1 MMKDKKKQFLV
12 LGLGR
17 FGASLAKQL
26 CQLGHEVLAVDSRA
40 EHVED
45 VAPYVT
51 QAVQAN
57 ATDEEAL
64 DALGVSN
71 FDAAIVSIG
80 QNIRDSILVSVLCK
94 EKGVPMVMAK
104 AVDSLHAKVLEK
116 VGVDRVVF
124 PEQDMG
130 QRVARSLVSPS
141 IVDLMNLADGYQI
154 AEIVVPKAWHHRSLV
169 DVNVRRNYSLSVIG
183 IRRKDCFLASPG
195 AETVFEPEDIMVV
208 LGQQKDVDAMERQ

>member
-1 MMKDKKKQFLV
+1 MNKKKKQFLV

-17 FGASLAKQL
+17 FGASLAIQL
-26 CQLGHEVLAVDSRA
+26 CQLGHEVLAVDSKA

-57 ATDEEAL
+57 ATDEDAL
-64 DALGVSN
+64 DALGVGD

-94 EKGVPMVMAK
+94 EKGVPLVIAK
-104 AVDSLHAKVLEK
+104 AMDNLHAKVLEK

-124 PEQDMG
+124 PERDMG
-130 QRVARSLVSPS
+130 QRLARSLVSPS
-141 IVDLMNLADGYQI
+141 ILDLIDLADGYQI
-154 AEIVVPKAWHHRSLV
+154 AEIVVPKAWQHRTLMEI
-169 DVNVRRNYSLSVIG
+169 NVRRHYGLSVIG
-183 IRRKDCFLASPG
+183 IRRKDGFLASPG
-195 AETVFEPEDIMVV
+195 ADTAFEPDDVMVV
-208 LGQQKDVDAMERQ
+208 LGQRQDVEKLER

>member
-1 MMKDKKKQFLV
+1 MKGKKKQFLV

-17 FGASLAKQL
+17 FGSSLAVQL
-26 CQLGHEVLAVDSRA
+26 CRLGHEVLAVDSRA
-40 EHVED
+40 EHVD
-45 VAPYVT
+45 DIAPYVT

-64 DALGVSN
+64 DALGVSQ

-141 IVDLMNLADGYQI
+141 IVDLMDLADGYQI
-154 AEIVVPKAWHHRSLV
+154 AEALVPEAWHHRSLV
-169 DVNVRRNYSLSVIG
+169 DVNVRRNYGLTVIG
-183 IRRKDCFLASPG
+183 IRRGEGFLASPG
-195 AETVFEPEDIMVV
+195 ADMVFEPEDVMVV
-208 LGQQKDVDAMERQ
+208 LGQQADVDALER